1 MSQHTS
7 AAPDNTGTD
16 NTATDSTG
24 TDSISL
30 DQASAGT
37 VLPTL
42 GYDVS
47 ATTVVLGALASR
59 DWRPMHH
66 DYKFATERNGNTRH
80 FPQHPQPGRLV
91 RAFHHRL
98 DRSPGPYRSNDLPYA
113 RSVYPD
119 DHMVFA
125 GTVSGTEIDE
135 SGCGWAGIDIS
146 VTVGDR
152 LCCTCTARVAL
163 PTDRTDNPW
172 ARKSEDWKP

>member
-7 AAPDNTGTD
+7 AATDNTGTD
-16 NTATDSTG
+16 
-24 TDSISL
+24 SITL

-37 VLPTL
+37 TLPPL

-66 DYKFATERNGNTRH
+66 DYKFATERNGTSDIFLNTPNLAAWFER
-80 FPQHPQPGRLV
+80 FITDWTGPRGRIG
-91 RAFHHRL
+91 RMTFRMR
-98 DRSPGPYRSNDLPYA
+98 D
-113 RSVYPD
+113 SVFPD

-163 PTDRTDNPW
+163 PSDRTDNPW
-172 ARKSEDWKP
+172 ARKREDWKP